1 MLSDRLKACHLST
14 GDVFRAAKMLTA
26 ECQCTPAMV
35 RAVNYMSAGQLVP
48 DETVL
53 SLVVERSRCLQCA
66 GGFLLDGFPRT
77 VVQAEGLERVLTEF
91 KMHLDAVLHYELP
104 LEQIVSR
111 LSGRRTCPKCKR
123 PFHIHAQPPKQAGIC
138 DDCNVELFQRDDD
151 RPEAIRVRMDEYKTS
166 TAPLVDYYQ
175 RNGRLIGI
183 HAEGTPNQLFERTLE
198 ALKAIRRV

>member
-1 MLSDRLKACHLST
+1 
-14 GDVFRAAKMLTA
+14 
-26 ECQCTPAMV
+26 MV
-35 RAVNYMSAGQLVP
+35 RAVSYMNSGQLVP

-77 VVQAEGLERVLTEF
+77 VVQAEGLQRVLNEF
-91 KMHLDAVLHYELP
+91 QMNLNAVLHYELP

-123 PFHIHAQPPKQAGIC
+123 PFHIHAQQPKKPGIC

-151 RPEAIRVRMDEYKTS
+151 QPEAIRVRMDAYKTS

-175 RNGRLIGI
+175 RNGRLIVI
-183 HAEGTPNQLFERTLE
+183 HAGGTPTELFDRTLQ
-198 ALKAIRRV
+198 ALNAIRRF